1 MENKEQSL
9 QLLRQ
14 RKFMLILPLLTLPF
28 LTIIFWAF
36 GGGGGDVTAANQT
49 TSNGINLK
57 LPDAKFKTEK
67 GLDKLSFYKQ
77 AALDSAKQR
86 EAEKLDPYWNRFT
99 TDSALGVGHV
109 GPDNADNGFEA
120 NRMKVYGKL
129 NELKAALDN
138 SQKSS
143 GYDQQQTDHR
153 YSLRSYKSSN
163 DFEKLQLMMQRMKEE
178 KTEDPEITQLNNML
192 DKIAAIQN
200 PPPKAENTTVIT
212 TAKTFPVNTASEKA
226 EVSLLNTR
234 VDQLPVTDTNTDAAT
249 AFYSQTNFNDS
260 DVSKNEAIEAIIPET
275 QIIVAGSTVKL
286 ALINDVTIRDNIL
299 PSSTLIY
306 GTASLSNERLKISI
320 TSLRIKNSILPVSLD
335 VYDMDGQEGIFVPG
349 SINRTVAKES
359 ANSAINGV
367 NTNTIDPSIGAQA
380 ASAGIDAAKT
390 LFTKKVKLV
399 RLTIRTGYK
408 ILLRDSRDK

>member
-9 QLLRQ
+9 HRLYQ

-36 GGGGGDVTAANQT
+36 GGGRGDVTGANGT

-57 LPDAKFKTEK
+57 LPDAKFKVEK

-77 AALDSAKQR
+77 AAMDSAKQR

-99 TDSALGVGHV
+99 TDSTLGAGHA
-109 GPDNADNGFEA
+109 GLNNPDNGFEA

-143 GYDQQQTDHR
+143 DNDQQQTDHR

-200 PPPKAENTTVIT
+200 PPAKAENTTVIT
-212 TAKTFPVNTASEKA
+212 TAETFPVNTASEKA

-234 VDQLPVTDTNTDAAT
+234 TDQLLVTDTNTDVAN
-249 AFYSQTNFNDS
+249 AFYGQTNFDDS

-275 QIIVAGSTVKL
+275 QTIVAGSTVKL

-299 PSSTLIY
+299 PSGTLIY

-320 TSLRIKNSILPVSLD
+320 TSIRVKNSILPVSLD

-367 NTNTIDPSIGAQA
+367 NANTIDPSIGAQA

-399 RLTIRTGYK
+399 RLTIKTGYK
-408 ILLRDSRDK
+408 VLLRDSHDK

>member
-9 QLLRQ
+9 QRLRQ
-14 RKFMLILPLLTLPF
+14 RNFMLILPLLTLPF

-57 LPDAKFKTEK
+57 LPDAKFKAEK

-99 TDSALGVGHV
+99 TDSTPGTGHE
-109 GPDNADNGFEA
+109 GLNNSDNGFEA

-129 NELKAALDN
+129 NELKAALDH

-143 GYDQQQTDHR
+143 GYDQQQTDNR
-153 YSLRSYKSSN
+153 YSLRSYKSAD
-163 DFEKLQLMMQRMKEE
+163 DFEKLQLMMQRMEEE

-200 PPPKAENTTVIT
+200 PPLKAENAPGSTI
-212 TAKTFPVNTASEKA
+212 AKTFSVNTASEKA
-226 EVSLLNTR
+226 EVSLLNTGA
-234 VDQLPVTDTNTDAAT
+234 DQLPAKDTATDASN
-249 AFYSQTNFNDS
+249 AFYGQTNFNDS
-260 DVSKNEAIEAIIPET
+260 AAINNEAIEAIVPET
-275 QIIVAGSTVKL
+275 QTMVTGSTVKL
-286 ALINDVTIRDNIL
+286 ALMNDVTIRNNIL
-299 PSSTLIY
+299 PSGTLIY
-306 GTASLSNERLKISI
+306 GTGSLSNERLKISI
-320 TSLRIKNSILPVSLD
+320 TSIRIKNSILPVALD

-367 NTNTIDPSIGAQA
+367 NANTLDPSIGAQA
-380 ASAGIDAAKT
+380 ASAGIEAAKT

-399 RLTIRTGYK
+399 RLTVTTGYK
-408 ILLRDSRDK
+408 VLLRDSHDK